1 MGFKVGEMVHWMRK
15 SFGGARMVRVS
26 SISIPI
32 MVGLRLR
39 APPGMA
45 KKFDVFSFVFFG
57 RHAFERLILC

>member
-1 MGFKVGEMVHWMRK
+1 
-15 SFGGARMVRVS
+15 MVRVS